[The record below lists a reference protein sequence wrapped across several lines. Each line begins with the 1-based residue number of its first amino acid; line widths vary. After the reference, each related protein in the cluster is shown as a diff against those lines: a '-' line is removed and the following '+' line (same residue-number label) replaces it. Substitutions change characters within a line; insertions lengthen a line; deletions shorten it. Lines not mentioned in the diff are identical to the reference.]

1 MEKIIAQILVRMQE
15 GIIKKIHDKGL
26 TDIGAVAEE
35 ILGVLKDGTCELL
48 SGILEATDQ
57 EIASCRA
64 MRIADG
70 LKVKQRNVRRTL
82 LTALGELSYTWM

>member
-1 MEKIIAQILVRMQE
+1 MRIKPRYTVVSHTTEERRMILMEKIIAQILVRMQE

-48 SGILEATDQ
+48 SGIL
-57 EIASCRA
+57 
-64 MRIADG
+64 
-70 LKVKQRNVRRTL
+70 
-82 LTALGELSYTWM
+82 